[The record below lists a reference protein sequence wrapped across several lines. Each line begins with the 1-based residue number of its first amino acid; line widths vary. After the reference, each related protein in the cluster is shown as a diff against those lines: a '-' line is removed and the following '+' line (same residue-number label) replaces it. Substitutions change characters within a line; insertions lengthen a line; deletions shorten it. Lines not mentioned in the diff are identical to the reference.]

1 MSEENNKTK
10 KSFILRNSGF
20 ILLLLALLTIFT
32 YRSCTVYIKPYE
44 FGLKQVNVAIFRE
57 KGIHKKIYTTGLHL
71 LLPFGLEQMHVF
83 PKNRQIL
90 ELSDVHSLKTKKY
103 TKRSQPATKI
113 QTSDGFFVTVDVSI
127 IYRITNPYLLITK
140 IGQLYEQNGIVPKA
154 EPILKEAL
162 GTLTTEEFYNSPLR
176 VEKTTIAKELFNKE
190 LSPKGIEIEHVLI
203 RYFRYS
209 PEIQKNIE
217 EKKLKDQLVFK
228 NRAEAKA
235 AKEKANLSKIIE
247 EGKATVKVKL
257 EEAEAYKI
265 TKEAD
270 INLYRRT
277 KTAEADLLV
286 KLAEAQKTELKN
298 KALTGA
304 GSAQMVGLKMAETLD
319 GIEVLILPSDGEN
332 GLNPLNLNKTTE
344 LFGINKND

>member
-1 MSEENNKTK
+1 MTEETK
-10 KSFILRNSGF
+10 QTTHSFIFRNAGL
-20 ILLLLALLTIFT
+20 ILLIGAMLTVFV
-32 YRSCTVYIKPYE
+32 YRSCTVYIKPHQ
-44 FGLKQVNVAIFRE
+44 FGLKQINIAIFRE
-57 KGIHKKIYTTGLHL
+57 KGIHQQIYDTGLHFM
-71 LLPFGLEQMHVF
+71 LPLGIEQMHIF

-90 ELSDVHSLKTKKY
+90 ELSNARPQRSKHHNIS
-103 TKRSQPATKI
+103 SQPATKI

-127 IYRITNPYLLITK
+127 IYHITDPYKLITK
-140 IGQLYEQNGIVPKA
+140 VGLLYEKNGIIPKA

-176 VEKTTIAKELFNKE
+176 VEKTILAKNLFNKE
-190 LSPKGIEIEHVLI
+190 FAPKGIEIEHVLI

-209 PEIQKNIE
+209 EEIQKNIE

-257 EEAEAYKI
+257 EEAAAYKI
-265 TKEAD
+265 KKEAEID
-270 INLYRRT
+270 LYRRK
-277 KTAEADLLV
+277 KTAEADLLIQ
-286 KLAEAQKTELKN
+286 LAEAKKTELKN

-304 GSAQMVGLKMAETLD
+304 GSAQMVGLRMAETLK
-319 GIEVLILPSDGEN
+319 GIKVIVLPSDGKN
-332 GLNPLNLNKTTE
+332 GFNPLDLDKTTE
-344 LFGINKND
+344 LFGINNND